1 MITIY
6 MVLAKNSPNDA
17 SFRPYFFKSIDLLI
31 QARSLKEYNIL
42 IFDPVFEVTQLKFP
56 DDFDFSTAG
65 WNFADEL
72 IEANIFKQHE
82 TIKFNV
88 LNPVHSFKEQSDFQ
102 RELARNIHEKYPNLS
117 SLSKNGSQK

>member
-42 IFDPVFEVTQLKFP
+42 IFDPVFEVTQLRFP

-65 WNFADEL
+65 WNFADESA
-72 IEANIFKQHE
+72 EASIFKKHE
-82 TIKFNV
+82 TAKFNA
-88 LNPVHSFKEQSDFQ
+88 LNPVHSLKEKSDF
-102 RELARNIHEKYPNLS
+102 RLELARKIREKYPNI
-117 SLSKNGSQK
+117 SKNDSQK